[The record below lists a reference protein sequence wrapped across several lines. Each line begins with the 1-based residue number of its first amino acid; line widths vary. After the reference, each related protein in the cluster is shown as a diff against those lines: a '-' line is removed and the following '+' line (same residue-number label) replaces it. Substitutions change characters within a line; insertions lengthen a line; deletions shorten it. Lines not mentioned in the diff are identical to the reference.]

1 MYSLDY
7 EEFFLANGID
17 KPVFEV
23 LKKHLETESPIPE
36 ALHDRMQQLLLQYA
50 IVGGMPEA
58 VQTFLNTR
66 QMNDV
71 LQIQRNIV
79 RSYED
84 DMVKYAGR
92 KDFCR
97 VIFVDIKALSLDFP
111 VYK

>member
-1 MYSLDY
+1 
-7 EEFFLANGID
+7 
-17 KPVFEV
+17 
-23 LKKHLETESPIPE
+23 
-36 ALHDRMQQLLLQYA
+36 MQQLLLQYA
-50 IVGGMPEA
+50 IVVGMPEA

-71 LQIQRNIV
+71 LQIQRDIV

-92 KDFCR
+92 KDFYR
-97 VIFVDIKALSLDFP
+97 VVFMDIKALSLNFP

>member
-1 MYSLDY
+1 
-7 EEFFLANGID
+7 
-17 KPVFEV
+17 
-23 LKKHLETESPIPE
+23 
-36 ALHDRMQQLLLQYA
+36 MQQLLLQYA
-50 IVGGMPEA
+50 IVGGMPET

-71 LQIQRNIV
+71 LQIQRDIV

-97 VIFVDIKALSLDFP
+97 VVFMDIKAPSLNFP